1 MEARR
6 SRGRRQAVG
15 EHGKRAKG
23 RTIVLEQSAK
33 IPRSV
38 GAPFVRCLF
47 VVFLCFTFT
56 SASYLSWVYRLAE
69 FMTSESVDALSMI
82 AGYLLQ
88 ALGIGMLM
96 ALVRYKPQFQTRTVA
111 IGATVLYSLCFVPTV
126 IGTSIVGVIA
136 FGLLMNLF
144 CGVIAGLY
152 LLLIS
157 EDAPA
162 NRRGIT
168 FGGGYAL
175 ATIAVWLLSLADGAN
190 FLHSGAAIIAYLA
203 LAAVAIVVFARYPS
217 STALGISED
226 ISAEFKNP
234 SGSSDLS
241 GMRTQDTPG
250 DSNVKSLLILAA
262 AAIFFLS
269 LVKNLGFG
277 FPLADVQGGINLEL
291 SRVFYALG
299 LVVAG
304 VLNDRSRKYGA
315 ICCLVALI
323 VPFIMLALAG
333 EPVSSMVFWC
343 LDYLFFG
350 FFSVFRAVLFCD
362 LAADKNL
369 PWIAGFGLLF
379 GRVGDALGT
388 GIFMLVNSPV
398 VLVVLAAALFAV
410 SVVLFLRL
418 YQHLFSPAQIAL
430 ADKSQS
436 ELFEDFSARF
446 DLTVREREVLRL
458 LLSECTNSEIAG
470 QLFIS
475 ESTVKFHV
483 RNLLKKT
490 GCKNRLELITLFY
503 A

>member
-1 MEARR
+1 MKKPDGIGMR
-6 SRGRRQAVG
+6 SM
-15 EHGKRAKG
+15 
-23 RTIVLEQSAK
+23 
-33 IPRSV
+33 
-38 GAPFVRCLF
+38 RCLF

-69 FMTSESVDALSMI
+69 FVTPESVDALSMVV
-82 AGYLLQ
+82 GYLLQ
-88 ALGIGMLM
+88 ALGIGLLM
-96 ALVRYKPQFQTRTVA
+96 ALVRYKPKFQTCTIA
-111 IGATVLYSLCFVPTV
+111 IGATVLYSLCFIPAV
-126 IGTSIVGVIA
+126 IGTSITGVVA

-157 EDAPA
+157 QDAPA
-162 NRRGIT
+162 NRRGVT

-190 FLHSGAAIIAYLA
+190 FLHSGASIVVYLA
-203 LAAVAIVVFARYPS
+203 LAAATIVVFSRYPS
-217 STALGISED
+217 PAEPDELEGN
-226 ISAEFKNP
+226 SADAEMVIPGKSDNVA
-234 SGSSDLS
+234 GVQTHDDLS
-241 GMRTQDTPG
+241 NSGVR
-250 DSNVKSLLILAA
+250 SLLVLAGA
-262 AAIFFLS
+262 TIFLLS

-277 FPLADVQGGINLEL
+277 FPLADVQGGISLEL

-304 VLNDRSRKYGA
+304 ILNDRSRKYGA

-333 EPVSSMVFWC
+333 EPMSSMVFWC

-362 LAADKNL
+362 LAAEKSL

-410 SVVLFLRL
+410 SVVLFLKL
-418 YQHLFSPAQIAL
+418 YQHLFSPAQIAP
-430 ADKSQS
+430 AEKSHN
-436 ELFEDFSARF
+436 ELFEDFSARY

-490 GCKNRLELITLFY
+490 GCKNRLELITLFH